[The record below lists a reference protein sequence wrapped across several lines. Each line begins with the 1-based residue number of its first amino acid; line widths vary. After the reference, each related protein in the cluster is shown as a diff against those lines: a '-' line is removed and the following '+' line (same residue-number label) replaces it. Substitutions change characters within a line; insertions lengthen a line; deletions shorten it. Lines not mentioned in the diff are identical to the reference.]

1 MEYKKIKLDID
12 YKKLGIDSID
22 YAPCLECYL
31 PSREINEEMKETERR
46 NQAMLV
52 LPGGGYSMTSS
63 REHEVIAFQY
73 LAAGFSVF
81 SIRYSCKPA
90 VFPRAL
96 YEVYT
101 AIATIRKNADE
112 WMIDADKIA
121 VCGFSAGGHLT
132 ASTGAFWNEDF
143 VKRDLGFTDEHKPNA
158 LILSYPVITAGEHAH
173 KGSFKNLL
181 GKEELTQEEIDYF
194 SIEKRVTGDFP
205 RSFIWHTTTDGVV
218 PVMNSLLIGQA
229 LAEKKIKF
237 EMHIYPEGPHGLG
250 LSNHITAKEG
260 TVPPHKPQAWV
271 KDSID
276 FLNENAYND

>member
-1 MEYKKIKLDID
+1 MEVKTLDLNID
-12 YKKLGIDSID
+12 YKKLGLDNVD
-22 YAPCLECYL
+22 YAPKLECYL
-31 PSREINEEMKETERR
+31 PSREMREEMKETHRR
-46 NQAMLV
+46 NPVMIV

-63 REHEVIAFQY
+63 REHEPIIFQY
-73 LAAGFSVF
+73 LAAGFTVF
-81 SIRYSCKPA
+81 SIRYSVKPA

-101 AIATIRKNADE
+101 SIAMIRERADE
-112 WMIDADKIA
+112 WMIDKDKIA

-143 VKRDLGFTDEHKPNA
+143 VKADLGFTDEHKPNA
-158 LILSYPVITAGEHAH
+158 LILSYPVISAGEWAH

-181 GKEELTQEEIDYF
+181 GKEELTKEEIEYY
-194 SIEKRVTGDFP
+194 SIENRVTSDFP

-229 LAEKKIKF
+229 LAENKIKF
-237 EMHIYPEGPHGLG
+237 EMHIYPEGSHGLS

-260 TVPPHKPQAWV
+260 SCPPEKVTAWV

-276 FLNENAYND
+276 FLNDYAYNN